1 MRTSPRKIAAAAVIA
16 VAGGL
21 VLPASAAHAVVD
33 PTTLSSVQ
41 SITRLDPVLMA
52 NCATG
57 SVADPVGAVAVPP
70 EVPLVGCLTL

>member
-1 MRTSPRKIAAAAVIA
+1 MRTSPRKLAAVVV

-33 PTTLSSVQ
+33 PKKISVLDSVQ
-41 SITRLDPVLMA
+41 RIDPVLMA
-52 NCATG
+52 NCTTG
-57 SVADPVGAVAVPP
+57 GAADPLGAVVIPP